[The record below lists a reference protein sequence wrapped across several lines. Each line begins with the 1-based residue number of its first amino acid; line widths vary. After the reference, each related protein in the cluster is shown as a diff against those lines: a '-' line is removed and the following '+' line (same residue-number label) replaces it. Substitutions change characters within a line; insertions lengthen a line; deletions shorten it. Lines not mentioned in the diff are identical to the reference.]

1 MAFLWEFQLQKQFE
15 QQMRREY
22 LRLKIEVLSRSQNYT
37 EGSVL
42 ELMVKTNGLKEKKRR
57 TLLLES
63 VRATKE

>member
-37 EGSVL
+37 EGRVL
-42 ELMVKTNGLKEKKRR
+42 ELMVKKEKKRR